1 MAPLGLPAFALFY
14 GRACD
19 LTVASS
25 LQELKC
31 LGFVPLGAGILK
43 ECGESGM
50 PMRWGAQSDPS
61 KPTGE

>member
-1 MAPLGLPAFALFY
+1 MAPLGLPALALFY

-25 LQELKC
+25 RQKLRC

-43 ECGESGM
+43 EYGESGM
-50 PMRWGAQSDPS
+50 PMRWGTQRDLS